1 MIKYSFVNKLKAP
14 MCGRIPK
21 GFTVVYE
28 RPLLHPNNSAQF
40 GMLLQNERTGIYAM
54 CMNGVV
60 SAVRKTGQERNQKG
74 VVQNEI
80 DI

>member
-21 GFTVVYE
+21 GFNVVYE
-28 RPLLHPNNSAQF
+28 KPLLHPNNSARF
-40 GMLLQNERTGIYAM
+40 GLLLQNARTGIYAM

-60 SAVRKTGQERNQKG
+60 SAVPQDWAREKSEGSGAK
-74 VVQNEI
+74 
-80 DI
+80 

>member
-28 RPLLHPNNSAQF
+28 KPLLHPNNSARF

-60 SAVRKTGQERNQKG
+60 SAVPQDWAREKSEGSGAK
-74 VVQNEI
+74 
-80 DI
+80 